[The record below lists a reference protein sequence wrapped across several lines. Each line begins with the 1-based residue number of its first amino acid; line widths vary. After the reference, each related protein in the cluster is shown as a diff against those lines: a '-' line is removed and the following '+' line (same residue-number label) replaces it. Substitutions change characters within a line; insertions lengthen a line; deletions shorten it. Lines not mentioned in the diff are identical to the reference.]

1 MNKKLIVIFAL
12 LGLVALVSGCA
23 TGRSTYD
30 QPYSGGGGCGR
41 IVGLMPA
48 APMSIDLPGIG
59 GGLIIVALA
68 GIATYLLSRNVAIVK
83 KAFTPKATFY

>member
-12 LGLVALVSGCA
+12 LGLVALVSGC
-23 TGRSTYD
+23 TGKATYD

-59 GGLIIVALA
+59 GGLIIAALA
-68 GIATYLLSRNVAIVK
+68 GMATYLLSRNVALIRKV
-83 KAFTPKATFY
+83 FVPKATFY